1 MFFSFLPYLF
11 LNFYPKRTFK
21 MEDDDRRQILDNIDK
36 LITVT
41 KFENLIKKCET
52 KKILTKNMADD
63 IKVLIIYFFVY
74 N

>member
-1 MFFSFLPYLF
+1 MFFSFVPYLF
-11 LNFYPKRTFK
+11 YNFYPKKTIK
-21 MEDDDRRQILDNIDK
+21 MEDDDRRQILDNIDR

-52 KKILTKNMADD
+52 KSILTKHMADD
-63 IKVLIIYFFVY
+63 IKVFNIY